1 MTAQVAEQALDG
13 RVVLHATA
21 FTHRFGIGVT
31 ERAGPHQAADEDP
44 HLQRVQRR
52 RRLIAALQRIKQLE
66 AHQLGQASQRK
77 LVGRDPGLLVGD
89 PRGQLFLRHRRRVAL
104 SLQPI
109 AVEPAQASPGYPFAA
124 ATCDQARLGTDQ
136 RPSLR
141 DELLQRSATGAAPG
155 PLMPETQATAMQL
168 APAVGHHAATS
179 GNRAGRATPRR
190 AVELLLAD
198 TGRRPRPPTT
208 RTAAVKAPCRRRTAR
223 STTPPRSGP
232 IAVQIAGEQ
241 PQRPVPFARPP
252 RGIGM
257 GRQPLQ
263 PAGVVA
269 HQPLVGVGAD
279 QQTRH
284 QRRH

>member
-1 MTAQVAEQALDG
+1 M
-13 RVVLHATA
+13 
-21 FTHRFGIGVT
+21 
-31 ERAGPHQAADEDP
+31 
-44 HLQRVQRR
+44 
-52 RRLIAALQRIKQLE
+52 
-66 AHQLGQASQRK
+66 
-77 LVGRDPGLLVGD
+77 
-89 PRGQLFLRHRRRVAL
+89 
-104 SLQPI
+104 
-109 AVEPAQASPGYPFAA
+109 EPTQASPGYPFAA
-124 ATCDQARLGTDQ
+124 ATGDQARLGTNQ

-141 DELLQRSATGAAPG
+141 DELLQRSATGLTPG

-179 GNRAGRATPRR
+179 GNRAGRAPPRR

-208 RTAAVKAPCRRRTAR
+208 RTAAVKAPGRRRTAR

-252 RGIGM
+252 PGIGM

-263 PAGVVA
+263 PAGIGDRL
-269 HQPLVGVGAD
+269 PLGVGAD

-284 QRRH
+284 RRGHRKRSPVATASTARRLSSSRACR